1 MPRGLTKVGLANRSQ
16 SQATGQEVAV
26 LGEGTVM
33 TTEIGITREEAAV
46 EVWIGMIVTGIAGG
60 TEIIVAVAGAAAAV
74 TVLITTGAGEEAV
87 MMMSAE
93 AEAEA
98 KAEVDLWIVPL
109 LLGVVLLLAEVLPH
123 IGLHLLGV
131 EVLIGIVVIEGPQL
145 HMVFRLQNVLL
156 ILEVNPL
163 ESQML
168 MNDLCG
174 LCGSS

>member
-87 MMMSAE
+87 MMMSAK
-93 AEAEA
+93 AEA

-145 HMVFRLQNVLL
+145 HMVFRPQTILL
-156 ILEVNPL
+156 ILEVIPL

>member
-60 TEIIVAVAGAAAAV
+60 TEIIVAVAGATAAV

-87 MMMSAE
+87 MMMS

-174 LCGSS
+174 FCGSS